1 VYLFWAI
8 LVRDFLF
15 FQFCGRTF
23 YFRSPPVFS
32 ALSFPA
38 RSDSRDA
45 IATLD
50 QFTGLFFRV
59 QRPVSRFLGRFACAA
74 GLWPESHFLLGSFSR
89 CRKGARTRLI
99 FFLFLLRSV
108 FPGSAETSPVS
119 SRAGGL
125 RFRAPP
131 ERACP
136 LSSPACEHSAGR
148 VFPD

>member
-38 RSDSRDA
+38 RSGSRDA

-74 GLWPESHFLLGSFSR
+74 DSGPS
-89 CRKGARTRLI
+89 
-99 FFLFLLRSV
+99 
-108 FPGSAETSPVS
+108 PTSCS
-119 SRAGGL
+119 DLSRAVAKE
-125 RFRAPP
+125 RAP
-131 ERACP
+131 
-136 LSSPACEHSAGR
+136 G
-148 VFPD
+148 